1 VRGVRSRLKG
11 QGGSDHNKTVMA
23 GGHADVVAET
33 VQQSGQLLDY
43 IKNHPI
49 DWNLAIAWIVIVA
62 VGCWLWAEFIEF
74 LESRRMKRRFSTP
87 QMAGTPPAGDD
98 RLVASDR

>member
-1 VRGVRSRLKG
+1 VRGVRSQLKG
-11 QGGSDHNKTVMA
+11 QGCSDHNKSVVA
-23 GGHADVVAET
+23 GGMPMSFTET

-62 VGCWLWAEFIEF
+62 VGWSLLNF
-74 LESRRMKRRFSTP
+74 LNLD
-87 QMAGTPPAGDD
+87 G
-98 RLVASDR
+98 

>member
-1 VRGVRSRLKG
+1 MRGVGTRLKG
-11 QGGSDHNKTVMA
+11 RGGSGHNKAMMRGAQPMWFTEIVR
-23 GGHADVVAET
+23 
-33 VQQSGQLLDY
+33 QSGQLLDQ

-74 LESRRMKRRFSTP
+74 LESRRMRRRFARP
-87 QMAGTPPAGDD
+87 QI
-98 RLVASDR
+98 

>member
-1 VRGVRSRLKG
+1 
-11 QGGSDHNKTVMA
+11 MA
-23 GGHADVVAET
+23 GGMPMSFTET

-74 LESRRMKRRFSTP
+74 LKSRRMKRRFSTP
-87 QMAGTPPAGDD
+87 QMAGTPPAGND

>member
-1 VRGVRSRLKG
+1 MSF
-11 QGGSDHNKTVMA
+11 T
-23 GGHADVVAET
+23 ET
-33 VQQSGQLLDY
+33 VQQSGHLLDY

-74 LESRRMKRRFSTP
+74 LESRRMRRRFSRP

-98 RLVASDR
+98 RLAAAIDSVR